1 MHGKLQQV
9 VRIYG
14 IRNCDSMKK
23 AFVWLAEHAVACD
36 FVDYRQAAPTA
47 AQLADWNLRVGWKAL
62 LNTRGTTWRR
72 LGEEDRADVDE
83 ARALTLMAAIERG
96 AGADDSVVR
105 GWLTRALSA
114 PRGPQWVCD
123 KCQQVGH
130 GLSLAD
136 PAQFQC
142 VTLN

>member
-1 MHGKLQQV
+1 MHGKLQVV

-72 LGEEDRADVDE
+72 LGEEDRSDVDE
-83 ARALTLMAAIERG
+83 ARALTLM
-96 AGADDSVVR
+96 VR
-105 GWLTRALSA
+105 HPSLIRRPVIDTGTALLVGFDPDRYA
-114 PRGPQWVCD
+114 EELLGKGP
-123 KCQQVGH
+123 
-130 GLSLAD
+130 
-136 PAQFQC
+136 
-142 VTLN
+142 

>member
-72 LGEEDRADVDE
+72 LSEEDRADVDE
-83 ARALTLMAAIERG
+83 ARALTLMARHPSLIRRPVIDTG
-96 AGADDSVVR
+96 
-105 GWLTRALSA
+105 TALLVGFDPDRYA
-114 PRGPQWVCD
+114 EELLGKGP
-123 KCQQVGH
+123 
-130 GLSLAD
+130 
-136 PAQFQC
+136 
-142 VTLN
+142 

>member
-1 MHGKLQQV
+1 MHGRLQQV

-23 AFVWLAEHAVACD
+23 AFVWLAEHAVVCD

-72 LGEEDRADVDE
+72 LSEEDRADVDE
-83 ARALTLMAAIERG
+83 ARALTLMARHPSLIRRPVIDTG
-96 AGADDSVVR
+96 
-105 GWLTRALSA
+105 TALLVGFDPDRYA
-114 PRGPQWVCD
+114 EELLGKGP
-123 KCQQVGH
+123 
-130 GLSLAD
+130 
-136 PAQFQC
+136 
-142 VTLN
+142 

>member
-72 LGEEDRADVDE
+72 LGEEDRSDVDE
-83 ARALTLMAAIERG
+83 ARALTLMARHPSLIRRPVIDTG
-96 AGADDSVVR
+96 
-105 GWLTRALSA
+105 TALLVGFDPDRYA
-114 PRGPQWVCD
+114 EELLGKGP
-123 KCQQVGH
+123 
-130 GLSLAD
+130 
-136 PAQFQC
+136 
-142 VTLN
+142 

>member
-83 ARALTLMAAIERG
+83 ARALTLMARHPSLIRRPVIDTG
-96 AGADDSVVR
+96 
-105 GWLTRALSA
+105 TALLVGFDPDRYA
-114 PRGPQWVCD
+114 RELLGRGP
-123 KCQQVGH
+123 
-130 GLSLAD
+130 
-136 PAQFQC
+136 
-142 VTLN
+142 

>member
-72 LGEEDRADVDE
+72 LGEEDRADIDE
-83 ARALTLMAAIERG
+83 ARALTLMARHPSLIRRPVIDTG
-96 AGADDSVVR
+96 
-105 GWLTRALSA
+105 TALLVGFDPDRYA
-114 PRGPQWVCD
+114 EELLGKGP
-123 KCQQVGH
+123 
-130 GLSLAD
+130 
-136 PAQFQC
+136 
-142 VTLN
+142 

>member
-23 AFVWLAEHAVACD
+23 AFVWLADHAVVCD

-83 ARALTLMAAIERG
+83 ARALTLMARHPSLIRRPVIDTG
-96 AGADDSVVR
+96 
-105 GWLTRALSA
+105 TALLVGFDPDRYA
-114 PRGPQWVCD
+114 EELLGKGP
-123 KCQQVGH
+123 
-130 GLSLAD
+130 
-136 PAQFQC
+136 
-142 VTLN
+142 

>member
-1 MHGKLQQV
+1 MHGKLQPV

-36 FVDYRQAAPTA
+36 FVDYRQTAPTA
-47 AQLADWNLRVGWKAL
+47 AQLADWNHRVGWKAL

-83 ARALTLMAAIERG
+83 ARALTLM
-96 AGADDSVVR
+96 VR
-105 GWLTRALSA
+105 HPSLIRRPVIDTGTALLVGFDPDRYA
-114 PRGPQWVCD
+114 EELLGNGP
-123 KCQQVGH
+123 
-130 GLSLAD
+130 
-136 PAQFQC
+136 
-142 VTLN
+142 

>member
-72 LGEEDRADVDE
+72 LGEEDRSDVDE
-83 ARALTLMAAIERG
+83 ARALTLM
-96 AGADDSVVR
+96 VR
-105 GWLTRALSA
+105 HPSLIRRPVIDTGTALLVGFDPDRYA
-114 PRGPQWVCD
+114 EELLGKGP
-123 KCQQVGH
+123 
-130 GLSLAD
+130 
-136 PAQFQC
+136 
-142 VTLN
+142 

>member
-1 MHGKLQQV
+1 MHGKLQSV

-47 AQLADWNLRVGWKAL
+47 AQLADWNHRVGWKAL

-72 LGEEDRADVDE
+72 LGEEDRSDVDE
-83 ARALTLMAAIERG
+83 ARALTLM
-96 AGADDSVVR
+96 VR
-105 GWLTRALSA
+105 HPSLIRRPVIDTGTALLVGFDPDRYA
-114 PRGPQWVCD
+114 EELLGKGP
-123 KCQQVGH
+123 
-130 GLSLAD
+130 
-136 PAQFQC
+136 
-142 VTLN
+142 

>member
-1 MHGKLQQV
+1 MHGRLQQV

-23 AFVWLAEHAVACD
+23 AFVWLAEHAVVCD

-83 ARALTLMAAIERG
+83 ARALTLMARHPSLIRRPVIDTG
-96 AGADDSVVR
+96 
-105 GWLTRALSA
+105 TALLVGFDPDRYA
-114 PRGPQWVCD
+114 EELLGKGP
-123 KCQQVGH
+123 
-130 GLSLAD
+130 
-136 PAQFQC
+136 
-142 VTLN
+142 

>member
-1 MHGKLQQV
+1 
-9 VRIYG
+9 
-14 IRNCDSMKK
+14 MKK

-83 ARALTLMAAIERG
+83 ARALTLMARHPSLIRRPVIDTG
-96 AGADDSVVR
+96 
-105 GWLTRALSA
+105 TALLVGFDPDRYA
-114 PRGPQWVCD
+114 EELLGKGP
-123 KCQQVGH
+123 
-130 GLSLAD
+130 
-136 PAQFQC
+136 
-142 VTLN
+142 

>member
-1 MHGKLQQV
+1 MHGKLQPV

-47 AQLADWNLRVGWKAL
+47 AQLADWNHRVGWKAL

-72 LGEEDRADVDE
+72 LGEEDRSDVDE
-83 ARALTLMAAIERG
+83 ARALTLM
-96 AGADDSVVR
+96 VR
-105 GWLTRALSA
+105 HPSLIRRPVIDTGTALLVGFDPDRYA
-114 PRGPQWVCD
+114 RELLGRGP
-123 KCQQVGH
+123 
-130 GLSLAD
+130 
-136 PAQFQC
+136 
-142 VTLN
+142 

>member
-83 ARALTLMAAIERG
+83 ARALTLMARHPSLIRRPVIDTG
-96 AGADDSVVR
+96 
-105 GWLTRALSA
+105 TALL
-114 PRGPQWVCD
+114 
-123 KCQQVGH
+123 VGF
-130 GLSLAD
+130 D
-136 PAQFQC
+136 PDRYAEE
-142 VTLN
+142 LLGKGR

>member
-1 MHGKLQQV
+1 MHGKLQPV

-47 AQLADWNLRVGWKAL
+47 AQLADWNHRVGWKAL

-72 LGEEDRADVDE
+72 LGEEDRSDVDE
-83 ARALTLMAAIERG
+83 ARALTLM
-96 AGADDSVVR
+96 VR
-105 GWLTRALSA
+105 HPSLIRRPVIDTGTALLVGFDPDRYA
-114 PRGPQWVCD
+114 KELLGKGP
-123 KCQQVGH
+123 
-130 GLSLAD
+130 
-136 PAQFQC
+136 
-142 VTLN
+142 

>member
-1 MHGKLQQV
+1 MHGKLQPV

-47 AQLADWNLRVGWKAL
+47 AQLADWNHRVGWKAL

-72 LGEEDRADVDE
+72 LGEEDRSDVDE
-83 ARALTLMAAIERG
+83 ARALTLM
-96 AGADDSVVR
+96 VR
-105 GWLTRALSA
+105 HPSLIRRPVIDTGTALLVGFDPDRYA
-114 PRGPQWVCD
+114 EELLGKGP
-123 KCQQVGH
+123 
-130 GLSLAD
+130 
-136 PAQFQC
+136 
-142 VTLN
+142 

>member
-23 AFVWLAEHAVACD
+23 AFVWLAEHAVVCD
-36 FVDYRQAAPTA
+36 FVDYRQAAPSA

-72 LGEEDRADVDE
+72 LSKEDRADVDE
-83 ARALTLMAAIERG
+83 ARALTLMARHPSLIRRPVIDTG
-96 AGADDSVVR
+96 
-105 GWLTRALSA
+105 TALLVGFDPDRYA
-114 PRGPQWVCD
+114 RELLGRGP
-123 KCQQVGH
+123 
-130 GLSLAD
+130 
-136 PAQFQC
+136 
-142 VTLN
+142 

>member
-23 AFVWLAEHAVACD
+23 AFVWLAEHAVVCD
-36 FVDYRQAAPTA
+36 FVDYRQAAPSA

-83 ARALTLMAAIERG
+83 ARALTLMARHPSLIRRPVIDTG
-96 AGADDSVVR
+96 
-105 GWLTRALSA
+105 TALLVGFDPDRYA
-114 PRGPQWVCD
+114 RELLGRGP
-123 KCQQVGH
+123 
-130 GLSLAD
+130 
-136 PAQFQC
+136 
-142 VTLN
+142 

>member
-1 MHGKLQQV
+1 MHGKLQPV

-83 ARALTLMAAIERG
+83 ARALTLM
-96 AGADDSVVR
+96 VR
-105 GWLTRALSA
+105 HPSLIRRPVIDTGTALLVGFDPDRYA
-114 PRGPQWVCD
+114 EELLGKGP
-123 KCQQVGH
+123 
-130 GLSLAD
+130 
-136 PAQFQC
+136 
-142 VTLN
+142 

>member
-1 MHGKLQQV
+1 MHGRLQQV

-83 ARALTLMAAIERG
+83 ARALTLMARHPSLIRRPVIDTG
-96 AGADDSVVR
+96 
-105 GWLTRALSA
+105 TALLVGFDPNRYA
-114 PRGPQWVCD
+114 EELLGKGP
-123 KCQQVGH
+123 
-130 GLSLAD
+130 
-136 PAQFQC
+136 
-142 VTLN
+142 

>member
-83 ARALTLMAAIERG
+83 ARALTLMARHPSLFRRPVIDTG
-96 AGADDSVVR
+96 
-105 GWLTRALSA
+105 TALLVGFDPDRYA
-114 PRGPQWVCD
+114 EELLGKGP
-123 KCQQVGH
+123 
-130 GLSLAD
+130 
-136 PAQFQC
+136 
-142 VTLN
+142 

>member
-83 ARALTLMAAIERG
+83 ARALTLMARHPSLIRRPVIDTG
-96 AGADDSVVR
+96 
-105 GWLTRALSA
+105 TALLVGFDPDRYA
-114 PRGPQWVCD
+114 EELLEKGP
-123 KCQQVGH
+123 
-130 GLSLAD
+130 
-136 PAQFQC
+136 
-142 VTLN
+142 

>member
-1 MHGKLQQV
+1 MHGRLQQV

-83 ARALTLMAAIERG
+83 ARALTLMARHPSLIRRPVIDTG
-96 AGADDSVVR
+96 
-105 GWLTRALSA
+105 TALLVGFDPDRYA
-114 PRGPQWVCD
+114 EELLGKGP
-123 KCQQVGH
+123 
-130 GLSLAD
+130 
-136 PAQFQC
+136 
-142 VTLN
+142 

>member
-1 MHGKLQQV
+1 MHGRLQQV

-23 AFVWLAEHAVACD
+23 AFVWLAEHAVVCD

-72 LGEEDRADVDE
+72 LGEEDRAEVDE
-83 ARALTLMAAIERG
+83 ARALTLMARHPSLIRRPVIDTG
-96 AGADDSVVR
+96 
-105 GWLTRALSA
+105 TALLVGFDPDCYA
-114 PRGPQWVCD
+114 EVLLGKGP
-123 KCQQVGH
+123 
-130 GLSLAD
+130 
-136 PAQFQC
+136 
-142 VTLN
+142 

>member
-1 MHGKLQQV
+1 MHGKLQPV

-72 LGEEDRADVDE
+72 LGEEDRSDVDE
-83 ARALTLMAAIERG
+83 ARALTLM
-96 AGADDSVVR
+96 VR
-105 GWLTRALSA
+105 HPSLIRRPVIDTGTALLVGFDPDRYA
-114 PRGPQWVCD
+114 EELLGKGP
-123 KCQQVGH
+123 
-130 GLSLAD
+130 
-136 PAQFQC
+136 
-142 VTLN
+142 

>member
-23 AFVWLAEHAVACD
+23 AFVWLAEHAVVCD

-83 ARALTLMAAIERG
+83 ARALTLMARHPSLIRRPVIDTG
-96 AGADDSVVR
+96 
-105 GWLTRALSA
+105 TALLVGFDPDRYA
-114 PRGPQWVCD
+114 EELLGKGP
-123 KCQQVGH
+123 
-130 GLSLAD
+130 
-136 PAQFQC
+136 
-142 VTLN
+142 

>member
-1 MHGKLQQV
+1 MHGKLQVV

-23 AFVWLAEHAVACD
+23 AFVWLAEHAVVCD
-36 FVDYRQAAPTA
+36 FVDYRQAAPSA

-83 ARALTLMAAIERG
+83 ARALTLMARHPSLIRRPVIDTG
-96 AGADDSVVR
+96 
-105 GWLTRALSA
+105 TALLVGFDPDRYA
-114 PRGPQWVCD
+114 RELLGRGP
-123 KCQQVGH
+123 
-130 GLSLAD
+130 
-136 PAQFQC
+136 
-142 VTLN
+142 

>member
-1 MHGKLQQV
+1 MHGRLQQV

-72 LGEEDRADVDE
+72 LSEEDRADVDE
-83 ARALTLMAAIERG
+83 ARALTLMARHPSLIRRPVIDTG
-96 AGADDSVVR
+96 
-105 GWLTRALSA
+105 TALLVGFDPDRYA
-114 PRGPQWVCD
+114 EELLGKGP
-123 KCQQVGH
+123 
-130 GLSLAD
+130 
-136 PAQFQC
+136 
-142 VTLN
+142 

>member
-83 ARALTLMAAIERG
+83 ARALTLM
-96 AGADDSVVR
+96 VR
-105 GWLTRALSA
+105 HPSLIRRPVIDTGTALLVGFDPDRYA
-114 PRGPQWVCD
+114 EELLGKGP
-123 KCQQVGH
+123 
-130 GLSLAD
+130 
-136 PAQFQC
+136 
-142 VTLN
+142 

>member
-47 AQLADWNLRVGWKAL
+47 AQLADWNHRVGWKAL

-83 ARALTLMAAIERG
+83 ARALTLMARHPSLIRRPVIDTG
-96 AGADDSVVR
+96 
-105 GWLTRALSA
+105 TALLVGFDPDRYA
-114 PRGPQWVCD
+114 KELLGKGP
-123 KCQQVGH
+123 
-130 GLSLAD
+130 
-136 PAQFQC
+136 
-142 VTLN
+142 

>member
-47 AQLADWNLRVGWKAL
+47 AS
-62 LNTRGTTWRR
+62 
-72 LGEEDRADVDE
+72 
-83 ARALTLMAAIERG
+83 
-96 AGADDSVVR
+96 AGKHCS
-105 GWLTRALSA
+105 TRAARPGGGSA
-114 PRGPQWVCD
+114 RKTVPTSTKPGR
-123 KCQQVGH
+123 
-130 GLSLAD
+130 
-136 PAQFQC
+136 
-142 VTLN
+142 

>member
-23 AFVWLAEHAVACD
+23 AFVWLAEHAVVCD

-83 ARALTLMAAIERG
+83 ARALTLMARHPSLIRRPVIDTG
-96 AGADDSVVR
+96 
-105 GWLTRALSA
+105 TALLVGFDPDCYA
-114 PRGPQWVCD
+114 EVLLGKGP
-123 KCQQVGH
+123 
-130 GLSLAD
+130 
-136 PAQFQC
+136 
-142 VTLN
+142 